1 MLQELNRTSDFG
13 GGTLLLNP
21 LSLPFW
27 ISLCATT
34 HHPQQSALL
43 CRHLFLSTILNRSF
57 VKSESDTQE
66 EHTTQPQALAAREC
80 GKTSW

>member
-27 ISLCATT
+27 TSLSATT
-34 HHPQQSALL
+34 HHPQQNGLL
-43 CRHLFLSTILNRSF
+43 CRHLFLLTTILNWNF
-57 VKSESDTQE
+57 VKSESE
-66 EHTTQPQALAAREC
+66 EHTTHTHVLAAREC
-80 GKTSW
+80 GKTSR